1 MTFPHPS
8 AASRAASGCMLLT
21 RCLPRIFDGLAVMPA
36 ILGSFYWLG
45 FETPELSS
53 GKKRLALLGAQR
65 LGHPRRGGKLE
76 FKEGRYPPLDEP
88 ACCVSVWG
96 SLLIEL
102 RVSRNEHASTPVIV
116 IESRRVL

>member
-65 LGHPRRGGKLE
+65 YSAAA
-76 FKEGRYPPLDEP
+76 GRAIVMWRFEVAP
-88 ACCVSVWG
+88 AALPVG
-96 SLLIEL
+96 SRDLFGDGFTGELI
-102 RVSRNEHASTPVIV
+102 SISA
-116 IESRRVL
+116 